1 MSAED
6 AQRGD
11 ALSMLVDAGFRF
23 DGLTDE
29 QREVVR
35 GLSADEVEILVAIG
49 RRITD
54 TCVDAEV
61 VAHAEIAGGLL
72 F

>member
-1 MSAED
+1 MAD
-6 AQRGD
+6 FDPLA
-11 ALSMLVDAGFRF
+11 ALLDAGFRF
-23 DGLTDE
+23 DGLTE
-29 QREVVR
+29 QQREVVR
-35 GLSADEVEILVAIG
+35 TLSADEVELLVAIG

-54 TCVDAEV
+54 PALEPEV